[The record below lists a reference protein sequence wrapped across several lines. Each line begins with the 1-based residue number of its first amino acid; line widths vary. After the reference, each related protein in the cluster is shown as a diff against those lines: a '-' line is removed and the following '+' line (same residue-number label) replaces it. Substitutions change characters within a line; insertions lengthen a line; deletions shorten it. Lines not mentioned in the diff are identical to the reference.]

1 MVSTM
6 PSAVRGFTKHEAAS
20 TEVVPSGRTR
30 QCWAA
35 MQRYCAYM
43 APPRMPTTLPRR
55 ACAASDV
62 PAATTTPPPSFPAG
76 IVRPMRPA
84 AACIASGE
92 SIARTACAATRASRT
107 IVLISA
113 RANMTPKSDG
123 LMGAA
128 SIRTTTSSGPGAGRA
143 ASAKARVTVL
153 SACTV
158 EWSCQVWVGGIAIDP
173 CRDGSERAHV
183 HSVRVKRHGVLLAH
197 AREAQP
203 WHRAVALRRVWMALY
218 GAAMQGARLSYAP
231 AQTTWGWRCS
241 WPAPRRRAPISHAWE
256 AHCKASCGREHHE
269 HRCVAVRYRSRVPLQ
284 IAAPK
289 PRRPRRG

>member
-1 MVSTM
+1 M
-6 PSAVRGFTKHEAAS
+6 H
-20 TEVVPSGRTR
+20 
-30 QCWAA
+30 
-35 MQRYCAYM
+35 RYCTYM

-55 ACAASDV
+55 ACAACDV
-62 PAATTTPPPSFPAG
+62 PAATTIPPPSLPTG

-92 SIARTACAATRASRT
+92 RIARTACTATRASRT

-123 LMGAA
+123 LMGGPP
-128 SIRTTTSSGPGAGRA
+128 IRPPTSSGPGAGRA

-173 CRDGSERAHV
+173 CRDGSARAHV

-203 WHRAVALRRVWMALY
+203 WHRAVALRRVWVALY

-231 AQTTWGWRCS
+231 AQ
-241 WPAPRRRAPISHAWE
+241 RAPSDRPAAIQASIGVCLSDRVALWDGHLREVSTSWLCWE
-256 AHCKASCGREHHE
+256 AVIPSFGGMERDQE
-269 HRCVAVRYRSRVPLQ
+269 VRWHVRAGAGSLRIWSKTSSRFHVN
-284 IAAPK
+284 
-289 PRRPRRG
+289 